1 MLAQNLTRRRFDR
14 EASARFDFRL
24 FFRSPSRFKRYFAKG
39 LNLKPSLQA
48 SEPPLKNPEEIYRD
62 ALKRL
67 DFQTLQRFFA
77 KNPQFLDRFP
87 EARSYLDLAAADA
100 DAKRRA
106 ALLLEAETATAQAA
120 KSVACRCFLLAA
132 YCLLSLCL
140 SLQNGASSSGFFA
153 YSVLVIYLIL
163 GISAF
168 ETPKLVARIG
178 LGVALTLLVVSFFA
192 NLRYESLPLP
202 SVPSIVSCVIMGFGL
217 SNASKSER

>member
-1 MLAQNLTRRRFDR
+1 M
-14 EASARFDFRL
+14 
-24 FFRSPSRFKRYFAKG
+24 KG
-39 LNLKPSLQA
+39 ENLKPS
-48 SEPPLKNPEEIYRD
+48 SRKPLVSAKNPDEIYRD

-67 DFQTLQRFFA
+67 DFKALQRFFA
-77 KNPQFLDRFP
+77 ANPQFLDQFP
-87 EARSYLDLAAADA
+87 EARSYLELADA
-100 DAKRRA
+100 DAQRRA
-106 ALLLEAETATAQAA
+106 ALRLEAETATAQAA

-132 YCLLSLCL
+132 YLLLSLCF
-140 SLQNGASSSGFFA
+140 SLQNGASSSDFFA
-153 YSVLVIYLIL
+153 FSVLVIYLIL